1 MFQRTSK
8 NAVMAK
14 RLFALLMCVL
24 VVFAFAACGSSDP
37 GSGSSYV
44 STESTADGSQ
54 FRSRALLDSH
64 YEKHVQDQDE
74 FGSITRDEYLKMAQ
88 NLVDHPGKSV
98 LTKQDSDGNTLYYDK
113 DNNTFA
119 VKSSDGYIRTF
130 FKPQD
135 GIDYYDRQT

>member
-1 MFQRTSK
+1 
-8 NAVMAK
+8 MAK
-14 RLFALLMCVL
+14 RLFICLMCVL
-24 VVFAFAACGSSDP
+24 VMLSFAACGSSDQ
-37 GSGSSYV
+37 GNGSSYV

-54 FRSRALLDSH
+54 FRTKAMLDSH

-74 FGSITRDEYLKMAQ
+74 FGNITKDEYLKMAQ

-98 LTKQDSDGNTLYYDK
+98 LTKKDSDGNTLYYDK

-119 VKSSDGYIRTF
+119 VKSPDGYIRTF
-130 FKPQD
+130 FKPQA